1 MPYIQMD
8 AETLAADG
16 HNTPVTPTGTTAA
29 SVPPADAYKPQN
41 CRRGLTPALSPEPA
55 IL

>member
-8 AETLAADG
+8 VEKLADDG
-16 HNTPVTPTGTTAA
+16 RNTPVTPVGTTATSA
-29 SVPPADAYKPQN
+29 PPADAYKPQN
-41 CRRGLTPALSPEPA
+41 RHRGLTPALSPEPA

>member
-8 AETLAADG
+8 AEKSATNG
-16 HNTPVTPTGTTAA
+16 HNMPVTPTGTTAA

-41 CRRGLTPALSPEPA
+41 RRRGLTPAILPEPA

>member
-8 AETLAADG
+8 VEKLAADG
-16 HNTPVTPTGTTAA
+16 RNTPVTPAGTTAT
-29 SVPPADAYKPQN
+29 SVPLADAYKPQN